1 MRARVRLVAA
11 AVASLGLL
19 GLTGCGGGEQ
29 GQQRPSVVLIVVDTL
44 RADAILDPGGLCA
57 TPSIDALAADGVG
70 FTRSF
75 SHAPMTLPSHT
86 ALFSSRPPFETG
98 VLNNWQPV
106 REDLPLLAEWLQD
119 YGYQTRAVIGLG
131 TLDAHEASGLDRGFD
146 DYDVEF
152 WNMDEAPGVTSRLR
166 TSIDQLDPERPF
178 FLFAHFTDPHAPY
191 HAHGTQSRKAE
202 LLVDGEVLET
212 LELTDLNLFKR
223 ELELEPGTHTFE
235 MRSADNMRI
244 RAFQCIQKGRKLD
257 LDWTAGGPHKPSTHA
272 RVEVRTEGPQPC
284 TVRLWINDSLN
295 RKDSQ
300 RRYIKEVEFVD
311 GYIGEL
317 MSELKARGLYDD
329 TLVIFTSDHGEA
341 LGERKMIGHV
351 QNLHDEMIHVPLVIK
366 PPAGHP
372 ATGSLRA
379 VRQSLTPHADL
390 VPTILEIVGLPG
402 LPDQRGTSL
411 LQEHERFLIAQT
423 HKPESKRNFV
433 CLRDERYKMILDPDE
448 GTYAMFDLAEDPGEL
463 VDVFAELRSQRA
475 AWVGQLETIA
485 RIVEEGGLLGDE
497 RDPETLER
505 LKALGYL

>member
-1 MRARVRLVAA
+1 MRAELRFSTA
-11 AVASLGLL
+11 AVALLGLL
-19 GLTGCGGGEQ
+19 LAGCGGGKQ
-29 GQQRPSVVLIVVDTL
+29 DRQRPSVVLIVVDTL
-44 RADAILDPGGLCA
+44 RADAILDPGGRCA
-57 TPSIDALAADGVG
+57 TPGIDALAADGVG

-131 TLDAHEASGLDRGFD
+131 TLDAHAASGLDRGFD

-152 WNMDEAPGVTSRLR
+152 WNMDAAPGVTSRLR
-166 TSIDQLDPERPF
+166 ASIDQLDPERPF

-191 HAHGTQSRKAE
+191 HAHGSQSREAE
-202 LLVDGEVLET
+202 LLVDGEVFET
-212 LELTDLNLFKR
+212 LELTDLNLWKR
-223 ELELEPGTHTFE
+223 QIELEPGTHTFE

-257 LDWTAGGPHKPSTHA
+257 LDWIAGGPHKRGKLA
-272 RVEVRTEGPQPC
+272 QVEVRIEGPEPC
-284 TVRLWINDSLN
+284 TLRLWINDSLN
-295 RKDSQ
+295 RRDSQ
-300 RRYIKEVEFVD
+300 RRYIKEVEYVD

-317 MSELKARGLYDD
+317 LSELKARGLYDD

-372 ATGSLRA
+372 ATERLRA
-379 VRQSLTPHADL
+379 VRTLLTPHSDL
-390 VPTILEIVGLPG
+390 VPTILEIVGLPA

-411 LQEHERFLIAQT
+411 LREHERFLIAET

-448 GTYAMFDLAEDPGEL
+448 GTYAMFDLAEDPEEL
-463 VDVFAELRSQRA
+463 VDVFAEKRA
-475 AWVGQLETIA
+475 EREAWVDQLETIA
-485 RIVEEGGLLGDE
+485 GIVAAGGRLEDE